1 MNKKENID
9 ELIYNINKIIDIK
22 QVRTTKYN
30 IYIMVD
36 IISDKKI
43 ISLIEELNN
52 NSGENGIILNYDI
65 TAKMHYI
72 LLNIQLK

>member
-22 QVRTTKYN
+22 QVRTTEYN

-36 IISDKKI
+36 IISDKEI

-72 LLNIQLK
+72 LLNIKLK